1 MSIINKK
8 ISLLFKRKS
17 LHQLLG
23 SYQSNFKW
31 SGLAYKESRPYTAG
45 DPYHRIDRRTS
56 AKKQELYLKEFEEER
71 MLRVLFVT
79 HSGDSMNFCSSTPT
93 KRDMVAT
100 IWTLIWTIAL
110 NQGDQISYY
119 GHTQNDS
126 FYLPLTKSAHQT
138 KWFEEKL
145 NQLTFAWITSGE
157 ETACL
162 LHQYRIRHHLIIRV
176 SDQLISTKQPH
187 LQALAK
193 CNDVLYCHLLDPF
206 EYDADPTRFWAELVQ
221 VSDMWSTKP
230 IIKQNIEPYKEI
242 FLAHLATSEKLLTS
256 RGITSTHASTQ
267 DDPLLVCMKLFQ
279 KHKLK

>member
-23 SYQSNFKW
+23 SYQSNFKGSW
-31 SGLAYKESRPYTAG
+31 LVYKESRPYTAG
-45 DPYHRIDRRTS
+45 DPYHRIDRCTS

-79 HSGDSMNFCSSTPT
+79 QSGDSMNFCSSIPT
-93 KRDMVAT
+93 KRDMVT
-100 IWTLIWTIAL
+100 TLWTLIWTIAL
-110 NQGDQISYY
+110 HQGDQISYY
-119 GHTQNDS
+119 GHTQHAS
-126 FYLPLTKSAHQT
+126 FYLPLSKSPHQT
-138 KWFEEKL
+138 KRFEEHLTQL
-145 NQLTFAWITSGE
+145 NFTWITSGE

-176 SDQLISTKQPH
+176 SDQLISTPQPH

-206 EYDADPTRFWAELVQ
+206 EYDADPTRFWAKLVQ
-221 VSDMWSTKP
+221 VSAPWTTKP
-230 IIKQNIEPYKEI
+230 IIKQNRESYKET
-242 FLAHLATSEKLLTS
+242 FVTHLATSEKLLTS
-256 RGITSTHASTQ
+256 RGITTTHASTQ
-267 DDPLLVCMKLFQ
+267 DDPLHICMKLFQ